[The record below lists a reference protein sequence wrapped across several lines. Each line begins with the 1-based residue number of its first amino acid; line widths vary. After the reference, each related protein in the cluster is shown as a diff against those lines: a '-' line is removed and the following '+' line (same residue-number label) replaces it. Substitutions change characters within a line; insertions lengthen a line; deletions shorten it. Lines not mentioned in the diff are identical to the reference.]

1 MIKKTSWPV
10 TWCEDE
16 AVVDG
21 APARF
26 PRCTREGDEFQLG
39 VAEFEILWNIKRDNK

>member
-16 AVVDG
+16 AIVDG
-21 APARF
+21 APPRF

-39 VAEFEILWNIKRDNK
+39 LAEFELLWNIKRDNK